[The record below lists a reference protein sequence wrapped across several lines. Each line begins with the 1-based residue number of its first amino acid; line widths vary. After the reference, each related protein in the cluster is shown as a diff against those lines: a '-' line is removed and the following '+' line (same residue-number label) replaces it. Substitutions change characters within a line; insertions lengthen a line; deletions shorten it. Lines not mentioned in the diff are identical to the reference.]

1 MSWYFVRHDA
11 MTQATTTFAAVETGS
26 DGSTAGAIRIPS
38 TAKKIRRI
46 TAGFVV
52 DGAQTT
58 ITGPIFVLRL
68 TGVNALVRGNQDF
81 VLGSL
86 HLEDGGGTLTYT
98 DAVAAEPFSIETD
111 IDVIP
116 GSDLQLQAAYYGA
129 DAGSPQISV
138 EVEFT

>member
-1 MSWYFVRHDA
+1 MAYYFVRHDS
-11 MTQATTTFAAVETGS
+11 MTQATTTFAAIETGS
-26 DGSTAGAIRIPS
+26 DGSTAGAIRIPAE
-38 TAKKIRRI
+38 AKKIRRI
-46 TAGFVV
+46 TAGFAV

-68 TGVNALVRGNQDF
+68 TGVNALVRGNQDL

-98 DAVAAEPFSIETD
+98 DSQIITPFTIETD
-111 IDVIP
+111 IDVIS

-138 EVEFT
+138 EIEFV